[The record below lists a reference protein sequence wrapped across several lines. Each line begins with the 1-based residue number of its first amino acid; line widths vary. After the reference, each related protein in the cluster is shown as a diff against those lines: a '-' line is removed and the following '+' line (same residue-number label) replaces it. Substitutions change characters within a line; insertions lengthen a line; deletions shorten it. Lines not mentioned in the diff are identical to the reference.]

1 MKHTAIRLI
10 ISSILILTN
19 TLSYS
24 QNYYPKKIV
33 LTGDTLVLITPLQLS
48 RINTALLYGQRD
60 KMVIG
65 NLRNQ
70 LLSISELLLN
80 RSKMERL
87 QELKYNKLEQKLNAN
102 VVLSEHKK
110 VVANREYKRKKKN
123 AFLIGG
129 GVGLVLGI
137 LLAFL

>member
-1 MKHTAIRLI
+1 
-10 ISSILILTN
+10 
-19 TLSYS
+19 
-24 QNYYPKKIV
+24 
-33 LTGDTLVLITPLQLS
+33 
-48 RINTALLYGQRD
+48 
-60 KMVIG
+60 MVIG